1 MTKQL
6 PYRFS
11 SLPKLPLALLVML
24 AAATFWLNKVVQ
36 PPTTVEDSGS
46 RRDPDYILE
55 GLSITRMDHDGM
67 ARYTLF
73 AKKLLHYPGNDST
86 PPVLGISQ
94 EQSAASI
101 PATVQPQAATV
112 RLKMTPWFNA
122 QAATVQPQATTVQ
135 PQANPEKLPMQIKAD
150 QAELY
155 GSNDDI
161 YLSGNVTLLRG
172 ASNDSSKKTTIVTS
186 FLHVIP
192 DDDIVKT
199 DKPVTITEGNTTINA
214 VGMELD
220 NHTRITRLLSQ
231 VRVAHDKKR

>member
-1 MTKQL
+1 MTRQL
-6 PYRFS
+6 PYRFT
-11 SLPKLPLALLVML
+11 SLPKLPLALLVLL

-55 GLSITRMDHDGM
+55 GLSITRTDHDGM

-73 AKKLLHYPGNDST
+73 AKKMLHYPSNDNTS
-86 PPVLGISQ
+86 PVLSVPQ

-101 PATVQPQAATV
+101 PAA
-112 RLKMTPWFNA
+112 
-122 QAATVQPQATTVQ
+122 VQ
-135 PQANPEKLPMQIKAD
+135 PQANPEKLPVQIKAD
-150 QAELY
+150 QVESY
-155 GSNDDI
+155 GSNDDV

-172 ASNDSSKKTTIVTS
+172 ASNGSSKKTTITTS
-186 FLHVIP
+186 FLHAIP
-192 DDDIVKT
+192 DNDIAKT
-199 DKPVTITEGNTTINA
+199 DKPVTITEGNTTISA

-231 VRVAHDKKR
+231 VRVVHDKKR